1 FGGRS
6 PYSLAGFTELPTDIV
21 IGNGLAIVNPVV
33 MDVVAGIA
41 PPTLTI
47 TTSTTQEFFP
57 QVYPYNIEFP
67 LAATGGVAPYTF
79 YVDPS
84 GNTTLP
90 GAIVYGNILVGV
102 PTADGSYQV
111 AVKVIDSVGHVA
123 SATIAVQMQRQSP
136 SGSYVATYAVW
147 PVTVDFNGAQSNPGS
162 WLISGQAASTLTLSQ
177 AQAVLPAGLPD
188 AANGVAYA
196 PSAGKYYGLALF
208 KSGSLYYNQTAV
220 SFQEILGTLPTGMVA
235 INGNTA
241 AGGSSPDASGIVIFN
256 VTGHGG
262 SNPSVNG
269 SSPFE
274 HEFTTLGGAPLAV
287 AREVITV
294 TALGGGTTVFPVV
307 TSNNSLSLDL
317 NTATGTPYGW
327 YYPLEAEEFIEN
339 GAQPASFQFTITG
352 ATLPGA
358 NLVPFGNGVAIV
370 SNTTQTGTFNVT
382 VKATD
387 GNGYFAT
394 ATIVITLT
402 TTVVQPIHI
411 LTSNLP

>member
-1 FGGRS
+1 
-6 PYSLAGFTELPTDIV
+6 
-21 IGNGLAIVNPVV
+21 
-33 MDVVAGIA
+33 
-41 PPTLTI
+41 
-47 TTSTTQEFFP
+47 
-57 QVYPYNIEFP
+57 
-67 LAATGGVAPYTF
+67 
-79 YVDPS
+79 
-84 GNTTLP
+84 
-90 GAIVYGNILVGV
+90 
-102 PTADGSYQV
+102 
-111 AVKVIDSVGHVA
+111 
-123 SATIAVQMQRQSP
+123 
-136 SGSYVATYAVW
+136 
-147 PVTVDFNGAQSNPGS
+147 
-162 WLISGQAASTLTLSQ
+162 
-177 AQAVLPAGLPD
+177 
-188 AANGVAYA
+188 
-196 PSAGKYYGLALF
+196 
-208 KSGSLYYNQTAV
+208 
-220 SFQEILGTLPTGMVA
+220 
-235 INGNTA
+235 
-241 AGGSSPDASGIVIFN
+241 IFN

-387 GNGYFAT
+387 GDGYFAT

-411 LTSNLP
+411 LTSNLPASFYAGRPIPSNTYFIESDLIANWSASNLPAGISITAAPTNIAYLSGTPTTPGSGNVTFTATSTVYGSTASQTLPLQIKARTAAITTVPSSAIINTAYRVVTNNPIIVVSYIGYQPTDPDLPTLSASLAGVVSVAGGVGVGSPSVSGSTGILNLTSDGFQMQYDYLDPLAFGSPLAYGPGAETLTLSYAGSPPASFGTASFNVVYPPLVAVGQN